1 MAEEKRMHGG
11 CHVYQLRV
19 LPDFLSRRQ
28 VRQSDEGGG
37 GAAEQPAKLNT
48 RDSELR
54 GGDRLSTLFAH
65 ESGHDFDPG
74 GRGAVP
80 AHKDRLYGN

>member
-1 MAEEKRMHGG
+1 MHGG